1 MSVQYGKS
9 KNNLAIRR
17 KCTLSYISAQLS
29 LFYLY
34 YLAFVSVNKGCDKS
48 WARVFVFPPKLGNLT
63 RDTHFFWL
71 HSQEHSIRLLAITMQ
86 IMDREACQDLVFF
99 YKWHQ
104 AIAISKWPMLAKL
117 FLIFSIRKACC
128 KGHHVYVPALTAI
141 CSIIK

>member
-1 MSVQYGKS
+1 MSDI
-9 KNNLAIRR
+9 L
-17 KCTLSYISAQLS
+17 AQLS

-34 YLAFVSVNKGCDKS
+34 YLAFLSVNKGCDKS
-48 WARVFVFPPKLGNLT
+48 WARVFVFLPKLGNLT

-71 HSQEHSIRLLAITMQ
+71 HLLEQGIRASHNHANGTEISVKILR
-86 IMDREACQDLVFF
+86 DFVFF

-104 AIAISKWPMLAKL
+104 AIAISKWPMPAKL